1 MDKEDWINRKWRPM
15 MGWVYMVTCTM
26 DFIVFPVL
34 WAILTA
40 VTTNKPTPW
49 EPITLQGAGLY
60 HLAMGAILG
69 ITAYSRG
76 KEKIAGIS
84 LPQHPLAEPPKEK
97 EVVTKPIIRRPI

>member
-1 MDKEDWINRKWRPM
+1 MEKEDWLNKKWRPM

-26 DFIVFPVL
+26 DFIIFPVL

-40 VTTNKPTPW
+40 VTVGKPTPW

-76 KEKIAGIS
+76 KEKIAGIGVFQ
-84 LPQHPLAEPPKEK
+84 PPVEPPKQ

>member
-69 ITAYSRG
+69 I
-76 KEKIAGIS
+76 AGIS
-84 LPQHPLAEPPKEK
+84 LPQQPLAEPPKEK

>member
-1 MDKEDWINRKWRPM
+1 MDNKEDWMNKKWRPM

-40 VTTNKPTPW
+40 VTTSRPTPW

-69 ITAYSRG
+69 ITAWSRG

-84 LPQHPLAEPPKEK
+84 LMQPPVVEEPKKE
-97 EVVTKPIIRRPI
+97 EALKPIIRRPI

>member
-15 MGWVYMVTCTM
+15 MGWIYMVTCTM
-26 DFIVFPVL
+26 DFIVFPIL

-76 KEKIAGIS
+76 REKIAGLTIT
-84 LPQHPLAEPPKEK
+84 PLETKAPVQEEI
-97 EVVTKPIIRRPI
+97 VTKPIIRRPI